1 MSSVEF
7 TSEAV
12 RGAKFRE
19 KLKGYH
25 PEDVDAFLERA
36 ATALDQMSSRLAEAT
51 ARAIKAETA
60 LASNSEA
67 DESVRKTLVLAQRT
81 AEMAVNEANA
91 EAQQIR
97 EAAEAEAKSVQ
108 AAAEAHADELRAD
121 AERVHAAAV
130 EEAAATV
137 ADANSAAEAR
147 LREAAERIEAQESA
161 AQAERERLAADAV
174 RESEEA
180 VRSLLDQQRELRAEV
195 GALAGYLAAERAR
208 VLEVL
213 TTAVEQFGQTLAPSR
228 PAPISE
234 IDEAIDRDELAK
246 GSADPA
252 SEDSWNFDPT
262 VLKQPENQW
271 WSETADPPADGAW
284 AAALGNDEP
293 LPEWFTAAVAESPT
307 TTAAPPADTVEATE
321 TAPAEASS
329 PESGPG
335 PEPEEVDVEVAEA
348 DAAPAGELDQMPSPT
363 DEDEEPPSA
372 LLFTL
377 EDEGRHADD
386 DDEAYSAAA
395 KPRKTLLGRRRD

>member
-36 ATALDQMSSRLAEAT
+36 ATALDQLSSRLAEAT

-97 EAAEAEAKSVQ
+97 EAAEAEATSVQ
-108 AAAEAHADELRAD
+108 AAAEAHAEELRAD

-137 ADANSAAEAR
+137 ADANTTAEAR
-147 LREAAERIEAQESA
+147 LREAAERIDAQESA
-161 AQAERERLAADAV
+161 ARAERERLAAEAV
-174 RESEEA
+174 RASEEA
-180 VRSLLDQQRELRAEV
+180 VRSLLDQQRELRADV

-213 TTAVEQFGQTLAPSR
+213 TTAVENFGQTLAPSR

-246 GSADPA
+246 GSPDPA

-271 WSETADPPADGAW
+271 WSETAAPPADGAW
-284 AAALGNDEP
+284 AAPLGSDEP
-293 LPEWFTAAVAESPT
+293 LPEWFTAAVADAPAAGGAESP
-307 TTAAPPADTVEATE
+307 ADA
-321 TAPAEASS
+321 AEAHTPEASIPA
-329 PESGPG
+329 PESGQPA
-335 PEPEEVDVEVAEA
+335 EVVAAETA
-348 DAAPAGELDQMPSPT
+348 GTPAGELDQSPAPN
-363 DEDEEPPSA
+363 DEDEEPPST

>member
-36 ATALDQMSSRLAEAT
+36 ATALDQLSSRLAEAT

-108 AAAEAHADELRAD
+108 AAAEAHAEELRAD

-137 ADANSAAEAR
+137 ADANSTAEAR

-161 AQAERERLAADAV
+161 ARAERERLAADAK
-174 RESEEA
+174 RESEEV

-234 IDEAIDRDELAK
+234 IDDAIDRDELAK

-271 WSETADPPADGAW
+271 WSETAEPPADGAW
-284 AAALGNDEP
+284 AAALGSDEP
-293 LPEWFTAAVAESPT
+293 LPEWFTAAVAETPAA
-307 TTAAPPADTVEATE
+307 TATPPAD
-321 TAPAEASS
+321 APVDAAESAAADTSD
-329 PESGPG
+329 PG
-335 PEPEEVDVEVAEA
+335 SDSEPGQIAVTDA
-348 DAAPAGELDQMPSPT
+348 DAAPAGDLDQLPPPT
-363 DEDEEPPSA
+363 DEDEEPPST

-386 DDEAYSAAA
+386 DEAYSATA

>member
-36 ATALDQMSSRLAEAT
+36 ATALDQLSSRLAEAT

-108 AAAEAHADELRAD
+108 AAAEAHAEELRAD

-137 ADANSAAEAR
+137 AGANSAAEAR
-147 LREAAERIEAQESA
+147 LREAAERIDAQESA
-161 AQAERERLAADAV
+161 ARAERERLAAEAV
-174 RESEEA
+174 RESEAA

-213 TTAVEQFGQTLAPSR
+213 TAAVEQFGQTLAPSR

-271 WSETADPPADGAW
+271 WSETTDPPADGAW
-284 AAALGNDEP
+284 AAALGTDEP
-293 LPEWFTAAVAESPT
+293 LPEWFTAAVADSPAAP
-307 TTAAPPADTVEATE
+307 AAPPADAPVEAAE
-321 TAPAEASS
+321 TATPEA
-329 PESGPG
+329 SGPG
-335 PEPEEVDVEVAEA
+335 FESEPGERAVTAA
-348 DAAPAGELDQMPSPT
+348 DAAPAGGLDQVPSPT
-363 DEDEEPPSA
+363 EEDEEPPAA

-377 EDEGRHADD
+377 EDEGRHAQD